1 MDFYYYF
8 CVKQFSVNMLVK
20 LTVMTVATKNIIDT
34 YSSLFE
40 GLDSFTKLELIER
53 LSRSLKKEK
62 NNKEKAFFKSFGAF
76 PEGKSAEEITGE
88 IKASRSFRDKDLK
101 F

>member
-1 MDFYYYF
+1 
-8 CVKQFSVNMLVK
+8 
-20 LTVMTVATKNIIDT
+20 MTVATKNILDT

-53 LSRSLKKEK
+53 LTKSIKKEK
-62 NNKEKAFFKSFGAF
+62 NTKEEAFFNSFGAF
-76 PEGKSAEEITGE
+76 PESKSAESINEE
-88 IKASRSFRDKDLK
+88 IKASRNFRDKHLK

>member
-1 MDFYYYF
+1 
-8 CVKQFSVNMLVK
+8 
-20 LTVMTVATKNIIDT
+20 MTVATKNIIDA

-53 LSRSLKKEK
+53 LSKSLKKEK
-62 NNKEKAFFKSFGAF
+62 VNKDKAFFKSFGAL
-76 PEGKSAEEITGE
+76 PTNDSPEEILAA
-88 IKASRSFRDKDLK
+88 IKASRRFIEKDLK